1 MLNEISKFIEY
12 LHVEKNTTENTEVS
26 YKRDLIKM
34 TEYLKQNNINSY
46 TDITKE
52 VLEDYIDYLEEQG
65 KASST
70 ISRTI
75 ASMKNFFHYAERQN
89 WVTIS
94 PAEFL
99 KAPKLDKKVPS
110 ILTIEQMDCL
120 LSQPGD
126 KTLKDLRDKAMLELL
141 YATGIR
147 VSELINLKMTDV
159 DMEHECIN
167 CHSREKVRVVPFGSQ
182 AKNALEVY
190 MRDARNEIVISSGV
204 PYLFTNCN
212 GEQMSRQGF
221 WKLIKY
227 YAKKAGI
234 EEEITPHTFRHSF
247 AAHLLENG
255 ADLKD
260 VQEMLGHAD
269 ISTTQLYLTM
279 KKPHVR
285 DSYSAHPRR

>member
-1 MLNEISKFIEY
+1 MLNQISKFIEY
-12 LHVEKNTTENTEVS
+12 IHTEKNSTENTEVS

-34 TEYLKQNNINSY
+34 SEYLKQN
-46 TDITKE
+46 DITNLADVTRE
-52 VLEDYIDYLEEQG
+52 VLESYVDYMEEQG

-75 ASMKNFFHYAERQN
+75 ASMKNFFHYAERQG
-89 WVTIS
+89 WVAIS
-94 PAEFL
+94 PAEML
-99 KAPKLDKKVPS
+99 KAPKLDKKAPS
-110 ILTIEQMDCL
+110 ILTVEQMDCL
-120 LSQPGD
+120 LSQPGN

-147 VSELINLKMTDV
+147 VSELINLTVADV
-159 DMEHECIN
+159 DMEQECIS
-167 CHSREKVRVVPFGSQ
+167 CHGRDKVRTVPFGSQ
-182 AKNALEVY
+182 AKKALEVY
-190 MRDARNEIVISSGV
+190 MNEARSEIVTSTGV

-227 YAKKAGI
+227 YGKKAGI
-234 EEEITPHTFRHSF
+234 KEEITPHTFRHSF

-260 VQEMLGHAD
+260 VQDMLGHAD

-279 KKPHVR
+279 KKAHIR
-285 DSYSAHPRR
+285 DSYAVHPRR

>member
-1 MLNEISKFIEY
+1 MLDEISKFIEY
-12 LHVEKNTTENTEVS
+12 IHMEKNTTENTEVS

-34 TEYLKQNNINSY
+34 SDYLKQNNVTN
-46 TDITKE
+46 
-52 VLEDYIDYLEEQG
+52 LESVTRETLENYIEYMEEQG

-75 ASMKNFFHYAERQN
+75 ASMKNFFHYAERQG

-94 PAEFL
+94 PAEML
-99 KAPKLDKKVPS
+99 KAPKIDKKLPS
-110 ILTIEQMDCL
+110 ILTVEQMDCL
-120 LSQPGD
+120 LSQPGN

-147 VSELINLKMTDV
+147 VSELINLTVNDV
-159 DMEHECIN
+159 DMEQECIS
-167 CHSREKVRVVPFGSQ
+167 CRSRDKVRKVPFGSP
-182 AKNALEVY
+182 AKKALEVY
-190 MRDARNEIVISSGV
+190 MKEVRNEIVTSTGV

-227 YAKKAGI
+227 YARKAGI
-234 EEEITPHTFRHSF
+234 KEEITPHTFRHSF

-260 VQEMLGHAD
+260 VQDMLGHAD

-279 KKPHVR
+279 KKAHIR

>member
-1 MLNEISKFIEY
+1 MLEQINKFIDY
-12 LHVEKNTTENTEVS
+12 LQAKDATQNTKVS
-26 YKRDLIKM
+26 YKRDLVKLS
-34 TEYLKQNNINSY
+34 EYLKENEV
-46 TDITKE
+46 TDLADVTKE
-52 VLEDYIDYLEEQG
+52 VLESYIEYMEEQD

-75 ASMKNFFHYAERQN
+75 ASMKNFFHFAERQG
-89 WVTIS
+89 WVKIS
-94 PAEFL
+94 PAELL
-99 KAPKLDKKVPS
+99 KAPKLDKKLPN
-110 ILTIEQMDCL
+110 ILTVEQMDCL
-120 LSQPGD
+120 LSQPEG

-141 YATGIR
+141 YATGMR
-147 VSELINLKMTDV
+147 VSELISLKVDDV
-159 DMEHECIN
+159 DMEQECIS
-167 CHSREKVRVVPFGSQ
+167 CHSRDKVRAVPFGSQ
-182 AKNALEVY
+182 AKKALEVY
-190 MRDARNEIVISSGV
+190 MAEARNEIVTSSGV

-227 YAKKAGI
+227 YGKKAGI
-234 EEEITPHTFRHSF
+234 QDEITPHTFRHSF

-260 VQEMLGHAD
+260 VQDMLGHAD

-279 KKPHVR
+279 KKANVR